1 MNPLSY
7 QSLLKAM
14 QVPISDQSQMS
25 ALLATLFNPRF
36 IDIADTSLAI
46 GETHRGAILRFTS
59 NSAIT
64 VTLPTLSTLG
74 SGFLFG
80 FVPYGTG
87 TVTFSGTTLGGTT
100 SSGQNVLGSGMLL
113 TTGEWLMSG
122 VSA

>member
-64 VTLPTLSTLG
+64 VTLPVLD

-80 FVPYGTG
+80 FLPYGTG
-87 TVTFSGTTLGGTT
+87 TITFSGTTLGGTT